1 MLYTMWLV
9 VKASFTKPFTPSII
23 YNNKIYKADEFYSLY
38 TIINGIVY
46 KNA

>member
-23 YNNKIYKADEFYSLY
+23 YNNKR
-38 TIINGIVY
+38 TINKG
-46 KNA
+46 